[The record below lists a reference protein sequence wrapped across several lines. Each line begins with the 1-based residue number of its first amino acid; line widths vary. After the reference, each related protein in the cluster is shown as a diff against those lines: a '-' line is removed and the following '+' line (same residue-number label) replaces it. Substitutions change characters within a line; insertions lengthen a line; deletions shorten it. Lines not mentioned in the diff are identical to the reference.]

1 MSSVDHRNSSDLEIQ
16 IKYGLRAK
24 SIQRRIEVE
33 SKVRA
38 PKPEKRTPKPRSR
51 PPPLSKYRRKTANA
65 RERDRMRE
73 INDAFEALQKAIPGM
88 EVKKEEK
95 CTKLNTLKLAMN
107 YIKALSDLLVCTTP
121 TSSSSNSPSP
131 SSDSSRSSEEPSSPS
146 NSVSSLSSSPLRDV
160 LFSGKTSDYLED
172 SFSLDDLPSLP
183 DSFEL
188 LLTEE
193 DFSLSTVM
201 DEPSLYR

>member
-1 MSSVDHRNSSDLEIQ
+1 MSGTTTRDSEISVT
-16 IKYGLRAK
+16 KYGLRAK

-33 SKVRA
+33 SKVKA

-73 INDAFEALQKAIPGM
+73 INEAFEALQKAIPGV

-107 YIKALSDLLVCTTP
+107 YIK
-121 TSSSSNSPSP
+121 
-131 SSDSSRSSEEPSSPS
+131 
-146 NSVSSLSSSPLRDV
+146 
-160 LFSGKTSDYLED
+160 
-172 SFSLDDLPSLP
+172 
-183 DSFEL
+183 
-188 LLTEE
+188 
-193 DFSLSTVM
+193 
-201 DEPSLYR
+201 